1 MNLIDNGITTAF
13 GLPQPNEKSIREQR
27 RLSRQIFLQTT
38 CVMSKDIAYK
48 HENETRAFVEVP
60 PTLFKQVQFRLVDNR
75 IVPYV
80 QMQLDKEA
88 LTQIFIG
95 PTLNADITERSIR
108 QMLEIRGYDLSKI
121 NIEFSKVPFRG

>member
-1 MNLIDNGITTAF
+1 
-13 GLPQPNEKSIREQR
+13 
-27 RLSRQIFLQTT
+27 
-38 CVMSKDIAYK
+38 MSKDIAYK